1 MITLDLKSPE
11 LEKVFKDGLTD
22 IVNEL
27 RKENDYK
34 EKVLERLDSIGI
46 ILGKIYDLALEEA
59 KPLRPKGFLV
69 TLIGENEMALVY
81 SVAVDAQGSPDVV
94 KRVMTVKVGDAEPT
108 NSEFPAGTSDLGTI
122 TVPQDSVV
130 KISVVDVDDAGLSS
144 SPLEMEFTAV
154 DMIPPVAPTGL
165 NVTLKEE
172 TA

>member
-1 MITLDLKSPE
+1 MPRKDFA
-11 LEKVFKDGLTD
+11 KVA
-22 IVNEL
+22 
-27 RKENDYK
+27 
-34 EKVLERLDSIGI
+34 
-46 ILGKIYDLALEEA
+46 LGAEQ
-59 KPLRPKGFLV
+59 
-69 TLIGENEMALVY
+69 T
-81 SVAVDAQGSPDVV
+81 VAWEYV
-94 KRVMTVKVGDAEPT
+94 EPT